1 MIQLSLIGIGTG
13 NPDHVT
19 LAGVK
24 ALQAADLILLPRKGE
39 GKSDLVDLRRLLCRE
54 LLGREAL
61 GRETSG
67 RETSDRESLNG
78 VERPRVVE
86 FDLPERDN
94 RIDYLAAVD
103 DWHAAIAD
111 VWGELMDTWLPQGGR
126 VAMLIWGDPSLYDSS
141 LRIAGRLGE
150 GGRQVEVEVVPGI
163 TSLQVLTA
171 EHRIPLNA
179 LAEPV
184 QITTGRR
191 LRERGWPAD
200 AARVAVMLDS
210 GGAFETLPS
219 EGIHIWWGAYLGMDK
234 QCLIQGPLS
243 EVGAAILQR
252 RASLREQHGW
262 IMDTYLLA
270 RRSC

>member
-54 LLGREAL
+54 LLGREA
-61 GRETSG
+61 SG
-67 RETSDRESLNG
+67 RESLNDMQ
-78 VERPRVVE
+78 RPRVVE

-94 RIDYLAAVD
+94 NTDYLAAVD

-111 VWGELMDTWLPQGGR
+111 VWGELMGTWLPRGGR

-150 GGRQVEVEVVPGI
+150 GGRQRQVEVKVVPGI

-191 LRERGWPAD
+191 LRERGWPTD
-200 AARVAVMLDS
+200 AASVAVMLDR

-243 EVGAAILQR
+243 EVGAAILQQ
-252 RASLREQHGW
+252 RAALREQHGW

-270 RRSC
+270 RRSY